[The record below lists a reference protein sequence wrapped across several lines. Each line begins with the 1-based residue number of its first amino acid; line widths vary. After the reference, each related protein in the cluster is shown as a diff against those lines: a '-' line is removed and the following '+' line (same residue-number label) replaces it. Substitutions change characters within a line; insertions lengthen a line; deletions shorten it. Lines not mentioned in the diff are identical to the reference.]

1 MTAGS
6 ACAWMDV
13 LIFCVLSAALAP
25 PQMPSIQDK
34 RYRRHWSEA
43 CLACWL
49 IYAATMLR
57 CPARGPA
64 DGDGSGGSAAGGG
77 GTAGLVLWEE
87 EEEDRGVAL
96 WQRNNENPTTPTLTD
111 AFAPCIKT
119 PLAGSHLFFIPS
131 LFASQTIEWFGWLGL
146 GRGTVGPY
154 KIKALLFFLYFM
166 TSTKNLKLCCSF
178 NLSFFLIIKLQ
189 KVFNFQQHLII
200 SAVATLV

>member
-1 MTAGS
+1 MKSPLWKGLMTAGS
-6 ACAWMDV
+6 ACARMDV

-34 RYRRHWSEA
+34 RYRRHWTEA

-64 DGDGSGGSAAGGG
+64 DGDGSGGSAAGVGGG
-77 GTAGLVLWEE
+77 GTAGLVLW

-146 GRGTVGPY
+146 GRGTVGSLQNKSP
-154 KIKALLFFLYFM
+154 ALFFIFHDEH
-166 TSTKNLKLCCSF
+166 TKLSDLKTL
-178 NLSFFLIIKLQ
+178 LQ
-189 KVFNFQQHLII
+189 F
-200 SAVATLV
+200 